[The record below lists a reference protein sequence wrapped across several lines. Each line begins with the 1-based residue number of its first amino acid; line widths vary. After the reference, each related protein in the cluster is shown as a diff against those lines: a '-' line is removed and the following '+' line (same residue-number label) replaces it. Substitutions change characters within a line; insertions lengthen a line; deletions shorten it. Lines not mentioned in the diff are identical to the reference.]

1 MAPQVIFTCFAG
13 RERYLKALVPYIER
27 LNVDEVHMWDYTR
40 NESDAQYLRK
50 ACSKFQIF
58 TVADKSNYGEYYRYY
73 TKERFPD
80 PLTVIVKC
88 DDDIVFIDTSAF
100 DEFIKAR
107 RLATDAVLMSP
118 VVVNNPVC
126 GVIQLQHGTLP
137 GFSRSDFGMDA
148 VCASKVHKHFLKNPK
163 RFVAD
168 CRRTDRFSELPST
181 AQYRF
186 NINFIAVLAKD
197 LDILFQNEYVAI
209 DDEQFLGIMAPML
222 YKRNI
227 VLDFHFVVCHMAF
240 TSQREEGYDEAHHL
254 EKYTSLALEKKK

>member
-1 MAPQVIFTCFAG
+1 MAPKVIFTCFAG

-58 TVADKSNYGEYYRYY
+58 TVNDKSNFGEYYKYY
-73 TKERFPD
+73 TKERYPD

-107 RLATDAVLMSP
+107 RFATDAIIMSP
-118 VVVNNPVC
+118 NVVNNPLC
-126 GVIQLQHGTLP
+126 GVVLEQRGTLP
-137 GFSRSDFGMDA
+137 SFSRSDFGMKA
-148 VCASKVHKHFLKNPK
+148 ICANKIHKHFLKNPK
-163 RFVAD
+163 RFISE
-168 CRRTDRFSELPST
+168 CRKTDRFSELPMI

-197 LDILFQNEYVAI
+197 LDILFHNDYVAI
-209 DDEQFLGIMAPML
+209 DDEQFLSITAPMF
-222 YKRNI
+222 YKRSI
-227 VLDFHFVVCHMAF
+227 VLDLHFVVCHMAF
-240 TSQREEGYDEAHHL
+240 TSQREEGYDETRHL
-254 EKYTSLALEKKK
+254 EKYCALMRV

>member
-13 RERYLKALVPYIER
+13 RERYLKVLVPYIER

-40 NESDAQYLRK
+40 NEKDAEYLRK

-58 TVADKSNYGEYYRYY
+58 TVADKSNYGEYYKYY

-107 RLATDAVLMSP
+107 RLATDAILMSP
-118 VVVNNPVC
+118 AVLNNPMI
-126 GVIQLQHGTLP
+126 GVIQNCRDLLP
-137 GFSRSDFGMDA
+137 GFTPSDLTMDA
-148 VCASKVHKHFLKNPK
+148 SCATKIHKYFLKNPK
-163 RFVAD
+163 RFITE
-168 CRRTDRFSELPST
+168 CRKTDRFAELPST

-209 DDEQFLGIMAPML
+209 DDERFLGVAAPMF
-222 YKRNI
+222 YERNI
-227 VLDFHFVVCHMAF
+227 LVDLHFVVSHMAF
-240 TSQREEGYDEAHHL
+240 TQQRDQGYDEARHL
-254 EKYTSLALEKKK
+254 EKYCSLALEKKK